1 MLPLPQGGRSWGVG
15 GTTPSP
21 PIFGQFVNSFSTK
34 GGGGE
39 DYDPQIFRPFSTALN
54 LLGLRRHQKFT
65 YSPPLFFDINILEPE
80 NIRLKFSFQSIY
92 QPRSVNATTLAN

>member
-1 MLPLPQGGRSWGVG
+1 MLPLPQNLSWGVG
-15 GTTPSP
+15 CTPP
-21 PIFGQFVNSFSTK
+21 LQFLADSFLNRE
-34 GGGGE
+34 GGGE
-39 DYDPQIFRPFSTALN
+39 DYDPQIFRPSYGPVPARTKTAP
-54 LLGLRRHQKFT
+54 KI

>member
-1 MLPLPQGGRSWGVG
+1 MTS
-15 GTTPSP
+15 
-21 PIFGQFVNSFSTK
+21 
-34 GGGGE
+34 
-39 DYDPQIFRPFSTALN
+39 QIFRPSYGSVPARTKTAVAP
-54 LLGLRRHQKFT
+54 KI

>member
-15 GTTPSP
+15 GTTP
-21 PIFGQFVNSFSTK
+21 QFLADLLTLSQQS
-34 GGGGE
+34 GRGE
-39 DYDPQIFRPFSTALN
+39 IMTLKFFRPSYGPVPART
-54 LLGLRRHQKFT
+54 KT
-65 YSPPLFFDINILEPE
+65 TPKIYSPPLFSDINILEPE